1 MGLRV
6 LPTAT
11 LFVGLLVAI
20 GCTSYR
26 VIPEELEG
34 RVNMN
39 QPLREVAQHPAAHG
53 GDLVVWGG
61 EVLQATRMKDATRVE
76 VLQIPLNDDLIPAGE
91 RGESQGRFLAFDRQ
105 GEILDPA
112 VVKEGTKVTIVGEV
126 QSPVSMTADAG
137 PQQYP
142 SLAIRDMTIW
152 EQKTATT
159 WAPPFYGP
167 FYGPYYYGPY
177 YGNYYYGYRPYT
189 FWDGTRVRAASQ

>member
-1 MGLRV
+1 MGLRA
-6 LPTAT
+6 LSRAT
-11 LFVGLLVAI
+11 LLVGFAI
-20 GCTSYR
+20 ATGCSSYH

-34 RVNMN
+34 KVNTN
-39 QPLREVAQHPAAHG
+39 KPLREVAQQPSAHG
-53 GDLVVWGG
+53 GELVAWGG
-61 EVLQATRMKDATRVE
+61 EVLQATRMKDATRLE

-126 QSPVSMTADAG
+126 QSPVSMTSDAG
-137 PQQYP
+137 LQQYP

-159 WAPPFYGP
+159 WALPFYGP

-177 YGNYYYGYRPYT
+177 YGNYYSGYRPYT
-189 FWDGTRVRAASQ
+189 FWDGTRVPAASQ